1 VDINQAFR
9 YVFDDERWTN
19 KILIGV
25 LMSLLSFLILPALI
39 LNGWLVQIVRNVMG
53 GDKRPLA
60 EWDDWGKLLKDGFY
74 LFVAQLVYTLPFLII
89 FFIAL
94 ASSFGISGLSGEL
107 GEEAASAGFMA
118 TFGLLGCVSII
129 FAIALLFL
137 TPALTIQ
144 YAMTDDLGACFRF
157 SEVFAIARENMADI
171 FIAFVVT
178 LVAAFAISLA
188 FGVLSIIPCLGW
200 IAAFVLGLAL
210 GPYLVAVTGHLYGQ
224 IGSKVQG
231 PGKMAVVEG

>member
-1 VDINQAFR
+1 VDISQAFR

-19 KILIGV
+19 KILLGV
-25 LMSLLSFLILPALI
+25 LMTVFSFLILPALI
-39 LNGWLVQIVRNVMG
+39 LNGWMVQIVRNVMG
-53 GDKRPLA
+53 GSKRPLA
-60 EWDDWGKLLKDGFY
+60 EWDDWGKLLKDGFF

-89 FFIAL
+89 FFIVF
-94 ASSFGISGLSGEL
+94 ASSIGLSGLSEVS
-107 GEEAASAGFMA
+107 EDAAAAGFMA
-118 TFGLLGCVSII
+118 TFGLLGCVAFIY
-129 FAIALLFL
+129 AVVLLFL

-157 SEVFAIARENMADI
+157 GEVFAIARENMADI

-178 LVAAFAISLA
+178 LVAGIAISLV

-200 IAAFVLGLAL
+200 IVAFVLGLAI
-210 GPYLVAVTGHLYGQ
+210 GPYLLAVTGHLYGQ
-224 IGSKVQG
+224 IGAKVQG